1 MADITIA
8 EFNGNGWL
16 VGGEEHIDGLLA
28 NMLEDD
34 VSIEFISCD
43 SLEAI
48 RALWRQNCRP
58 GDSGGDMSNPWLI
71 HPAIITRTRRKAP
84 DHAVFFAQ
92 WSAQIDQHAAAV
104 IRAAAVVAAQ
114 NPKQPV
120 QIAEYL
126 DDPCPR
132 AVADLSRLRA
142 GLVEDALIAEGVDAE
157 RLIRI
162 RRPTTDVPGIA
173 QESQRVDIVIVPG

>member
-104 IRAAAVVAAQ
+104 IRAAAWS
-114 NPKQPV
+114 
-120 QIAEYL
+120 
-126 DDPCPR
+126 PR
-132 AVADLSRLRA
+132 RTRSSRCRLRNTWMIHVRA
-142 GLVEDALIAEGVDAE
+142 PW
-157 RLIRI
+157 
-162 RRPTTDVPGIA
+162 PTCRGCAPGWW
-173 QESQRVDIVIVPG
+173 RMR